1 MPDILCISD
10 IHNPKNIYTPE
21 IYLKIHVVINS
32 LEGNMDYENA
42 IEIKNLTKKYDGFT
56 LDGISFDVPK
66 GSIMGFIGQNG
77 AGKTTTINSLLN
89 IINWD
94 SGEIRLLGKEM
105 PAHEFEVKEKISAV
119 FDILPFNDDLSAKQL
134 SKIMKGIWKE
144 WNDDTFNSYL
154 ERFQLPYKKK
164 FGKFSKGMK
173 MKLQIAAGL
182 SHNAK
187 LLIMDEATTGLDP
200 VVRNEILDIFLEYL
214 QDEDKSILMSSHITS
229 DLEKIADRVTFID
242 KGKILITGIKDEI
255 LENHGVVKVS
265 KKDFK
270 DFERED
276 YISARVTDFGVDV
289 MVNDRFKAEKKFSG
303 AVIDRTNLE
312 EIMLF
317 YVNQSKGQWN

>member
-1 MPDILCISD
+1 
-10 IHNPKNIYTPE
+10 
-21 IYLKIHVVINS
+21 
-32 LEGNMDYENA
+32 MDFENA
-42 IEIKNLTKKYDGFT
+42 IEIKNLTKRYDGFT
-56 LDGISFDVPK
+56 LDNVSFNVPK

-89 IINWD
+89 ILKWD

-105 PAHEFEVKEKISAV
+105 PEHEYEVKEQIAAI
-119 FDILPFNDDLSAKQL
+119 FDVLPFNDDLSAKQL
-134 SKIMKGIWKE
+134 TKIMGGIWKE
-144 WNDDTFNSYL
+144 WDAERFENYL
-154 ERFQLPYKKK
+154 DRFQLPYKKK
-164 FGKFSKGMK
+164 FGQFSKGMK

-214 QDEDKSILMSSHITS
+214 QDEDNSILMSSHITS
-229 DLEKIADRVTFID
+229 DLEKVADMVTFID

-255 LENHGVVKVS
+255 LDSHGVVKCS

-276 YISARVTDFGVDV
+276 YISARVSDFGAEV
-289 MVNDRFKAEKKFSG
+289 MVSDRDKAFKKFSG
-303 AVIDRTNLE
+303 AVIDKTTLE

-317 YVNQSKGQWN
+317 YVNQSKGEWR